1 MVHYSLMSDDLVIQ
15 ELAASNI
22 PSAKKSAIR
31 RWYESMGGGLAVK
44 RHVTE
49 TAQAVRQGAES
60 GLTGGA
66 LGLFEAEQGALDIRI
81 QGHEVPVDGALAL
94 LGIGGSI
101 VMANDPT
108 GLSSDLRNIGSSA
121 LSVFS
126 YRKIRDWRLKSKGYV
141 PYKTKSLGHGE
152 SDIDMNDPI
161 VQVAQSFQ
169 E

>member
-1 MVHYSLMSDDLVIQ
+1 MSDDLVIQ

-22 PSAKKSAIR
+22 PAAKKSAIR

-66 LGLFEAEQGALDIRI
+66 LGLFEAEHGSLDVTI
-81 QGHEVPVDGALAL
+81 QGHEIPVDGVLAL
-94 LGIGGSI
+94 VGIGGSI
-101 VMANDPT
+101 LMANDPT
-108 GLSSDLRNIGSSA
+108 GLSADSRNIGSSA
-121 LSVFS
+121 LSVFA
-126 YRKIRDWRLKSKGYV
+126 YRKVRDWRLTAKGGPV
-141 PYKTKSLGHGE
+141 RSLHAKAHG
-152 SDIDMNDPI
+152 DVIDMNDPI
-161 VQVAQSFQ
+161 VQAARSFTN